1 MCELPTTRYGTIGL
15 KKKCKDGININVHR
29 KDGININV
37 HREKLSSIYRGIY
50 TMKLAGL
57 LKSENSNKKRRKNQF
72 CFFEFK

>member
-1 MCELPTTRYGTIGL
+1 MCELLVWYQ
-15 KKKCKDGININVHR
+15 DGININVHR

-57 LKSENSNKKRRKNQF
+57 LKSENSNKKEEIINF
-72 CFFEFK
+72 VSLNSNEHANNILSP